1 MVNLYTH
8 QQYEPRHNPSN
19 CVRIRGDLSPLVCS
33 LRTIMSKPLT
43 ELSTERLNALLENY
57 LGVKADD
64 EKNDC
69 LLPPTKMLLADKLAE
84 IRKILNDRNELQS

>member
-1 MVNLYTH
+1 VAKIYTH

-19 CVRIRGDLSPLVCS
+19 CVRIRGDFSPLVCS

-69 LLPPTKMLLADKLAE
+69 LLPPTKMLLADRLAE